1 MHFAKF
7 GYYICVENCKLT
19 PNKTYM
25 ENTNLS
31 PVLEGLGKGVHVSP
45 FENGNTMIQFPGDT
59 PELMAMRR
67 LTMPTP
73 KLDVAGFT
81 IRTGYDWLC
90 EAQRN
95 PAPKDL
101 WRDYGMVY
109 ENECTCIFSDTNVGK
124 SILAVQIG
132 IDIARNTCQNVLYVD
147 YELSERQFA
156 ARYTDDNGNKM
167 DIPDNF
173 FRAQMCDIVDSTQLE
188 QDPVSRVMD
197 AIMQTAADV
206 VIIDNITW
214 LSCQTEQSDVAGE
227 LMMRL
232 SEMKRRGKLTII
244 VIAHTPKRPASQPI
258 TLNDIGGSKKIANFV
273 DSVIAMGRSGQGED
287 IRYVKHLKGRNA
299 IIRYGGDNVLLCRMT
314 KDDGYVHLE
323 PVGTA
328 PERSQLRRNE
338 PVDLEQLRQLK
349 MQGLSLREIAERIG
363 LSKSRIQQLLAG
375 H

>member
-1 MHFAKF
+1 M
-7 GYYICVENCKLT
+7 ENIMLT
-19 PNKTYM
+19 PG
-25 ENTNLS
+25 
-31 PVLEGLGKGVHVSP
+31 LEGLGRGGHSSP
-45 FENGNTMIQFPGDT
+45 FESQVANLVFSGDT
-59 PELMAMRR
+59 PEMVAMRR
-67 LTMPTP
+67 LTMPTAH
-73 KLDVAGFT
+73 LDVAGFT

-95 PAPKDL
+95 PMPKDL
-101 WRDYGMVY
+101 WQDYGMVY

-132 IDIARNTCQNVLYVD
+132 IDIARNTCHNVLYVD

-156 ARYTDDNGNKM
+156 TRYTDDSGTKM

-173 FRAQMCDIVDSTQLE
+173 FRAQMCDIVDHTQLE
-188 QDPVSRVMD
+188 QDAVGRVME
-197 AIMQTAADV
+197 AITNTAADV

-214 LSCQTEQSDVAGE
+214 LSCQTEQGDVAGE

-273 DSVIAMGRSGQGED
+273 DSVIAMGRSSQGED
-287 IRYVKHLKGRNA
+287 IRYIKHLKGRNA
-299 IIRYGGDNVLLCRMT
+299 MIRYGGDNVLVCRMT
-314 KDDGYVHLE
+314 KENGYVHLE
-323 PVGTA
+323 QIGTA
-328 PERSQLRRNE
+328 PERSHLRPYNA
-338 PVDLEQLRQLK
+338 VDSSQVKELK
-349 MQGLSLREIAERIG
+349 AKGLSVRDIAERVG
-363 LSKSRIQQLLAG
+363 LSKSRVHQLLAE